1 MQLGTVMVLLAALFW
16 FSEKKPV
23 ITIAGGVLLTLVQ
36 FPAPVGMAF
45 VHWYDGEKQM
55 GSGKLLAIL
64 YPVQLLVFG
73 LLAVVVGG

>member
-1 MQLGTVMVLLAALFW
+1 MVLLAALFC
-16 FSEKKPV
+16 FANKKPV
-23 ITIAGGVLLTLVQ
+23 ITIAGGVLLALVQ

-45 VHWYDGEKQM
+45 VHWYDGEKQL

-64 YPVQLLVFG
+64 YPIQLLAFE